1 MSHSSARGRCYRG
14 GLILALLL
22 ITAAPAAAFQFS
34 LGDVQASLDTTLS
47 YGLNWRV
54 AERDKDIIGYANRD
68 YVKGA
73 NAYSVNGDDGNL
85 NYDDNDY
92 FSKVFKITSDLEM
105 KYRNYGLFLRGTA
118 FYDFH
123 NVHGDLE
130 RTELEGDALDL
141 VGKNAELLDAFIWWD
156 FEAGG
161 MPGTLRVGD
170 QVLSWGESTFI
181 QNSIN
186 TINPVDVNKLRIP
199 GSELKE
205 ALKPVGMVSAA
216 LSANEYVSF
225 EAFYQYDWE
234 KTEIDPPGSYWS
246 TNDFAGEGGDR
257 VLLGFGQWSDQGTT
271 WQGLVIPNPVTDGRF
286 NMVPRGPDVYADNS
300 GQYGLAMRLLVPQL
314 NNTEFGFYYMNYHSR
329 LPLISAKTGTA
340 AGAAKTLTAGTAA
353 QTFGAVFA
361 SNPLNPLAAISAGI
375 TAGTTAG
382 INAGLPAP
390 LAQSIATG
398 AVNATT
404 AGGSVL
410 ASAYATNEYAQTAQY
425 FLEYPEDIQLFGV
438 SFNTQ
443 LERTGIA
450 LQGEVSHRRD
460 VPLQVDDLELLFAAL
475 GPISPALAN
484 FNQLANVT
492 DPSQFAS
499 PFEQTLSG
507 YKRLDMT
514 QIQVT
519 ATKVFGPTFGADQ
532 FTMVGEVGLTYVHDM
547 PSKDTLR
554 FESPGTYISGNQ
566 VLAGAHA
573 PTAAGQYED
582 SSAFADQTSWGYRLV
597 GKLDYNNAIGAVTLS
612 PRVAWAHDVDGNSP
626 NPGGN
631 FLEHRKAITVGLEAN
646 YLNSWSADLS
656 YTDFFGAGRYNLIND
671 RDFVSFNVKY
681 SF

>member
-14 GLILALLL
+14 GLVLALLL
-22 ITAAPAAAFQFS
+22 ITAAPAAAFQFT

-54 AERDKDIIGYANRD
+54 AERDKDIIGIANGGR
-68 YVKGA
+68 
-73 NAYSVNGDDGNL
+73 AYSVNGDDGNL

-105 KYRNYGLFLRGTA
+105 KYHNYGLFLRGTA

-156 FEAGG
+156 FEVGG
-161 MPGTLRVGD
+161 RPGTLRVGD

-234 KTEIDPPGSYWS
+234 KTEVDPPGSYWS

-257 VLLGFGQWSDQGTT
+257 VLLGFGQWSDLGES
-271 WQGLVIPNPVTDGRF
+271 WGVNPLVPWNLLGYPTPVGGDPRF
-286 NMVPRGPDVYADNS
+286 NMVPRGPNVYADNS
-300 GQYGLAMRLLVPQL
+300 GQYGLAMRVLVPQL
-314 NNTEFGFYYMNYHSR
+314 NNTEFGLFYMNYHSR
-329 LPLISAKTGTA
+329 LPVISAKTGTA
-340 AGAAKTLTAGTAA
+340 VGVVRTITAGTAA
-353 QTFGAVFA
+353 QTLALSGGNVFLA
-361 SNPLNPLAAISAGI
+361 LNNGTLAGTSRGLPLAD
-375 TAGTTAG
+375 
-382 INAGLPAP
+382 
-390 LAQSIATG
+390 AQAVAAE
-398 AVNATT
+398 AVNA
-404 AGGSVL
+404 ASIGGVAL
-410 ASAYATNEYAQTAQY
+410 ATAYATSEYAKTAQY

-443 LERTGIA
+443 LERSGIA
-450 LQGEVSHRRD
+450 LQGEVSYRRD

-475 GPISPALAN
+475 GPINPTLAN
-484 FNQLANVT
+484 DNQLANVT
-492 DPSQFAS
+492 G
-499 PFEQTLSG
+499 FEQTIHG

-514 QIQVT
+514 QVQVT
-519 ATKVFGPTFGADQ
+519 ATKVFGPTAGADQ
-532 FTMVGEVGLTYVHDM
+532 FTLVGEVGLTYVHDM
-547 PSKDTLR
+547 PSKDKLR

-566 VLAGAHA
+566 KLAGFHGI
-573 PTAAGQYED
+573 AAGKYED

-612 PRVAWAHDVDGNSP
+612 PRIAWAHDVDGNSP

>member
-1 MSHSSARGRCYRG
+1 MSHTSVRGRCYQG

-22 ITAAPAAAFQFS
+22 FLAAPAAAFQFT

-54 AERDKDIIGYANRD
+54 AERDKDIIGIANGGR
-68 YVKGA
+68 
-73 NAYSVNGDDGNL
+73 AYSVNGDDGNL

-199 GSELKE
+199 GAELKE

-257 VLLGFGQWSDQGTT
+257 VLLGFGQWSDLGTT
-271 WQGLVIPNPVTDGRF
+271 WQGLVLPYPVTDERF

-300 GQYGLAMRLLVPQL
+300 GQYGLAMRVLVPQL

-329 LPLISAKTGTA
+329 LPVISARTGTQT
-340 AGAAKTLTAGTAA
+340 GKNRTLTAGAAA
-353 QTFGAVFA
+353 QTFANNLPDEPTLAEFLTAVN
-361 SNPLNPLAAISAGI
+361 SGI
-375 TAGTTAG
+375 VAGTNTG
-382 INAGLPAP
+382 VFLGLDPVV
-390 LAQSIATG
+390 AQALATG
-398 AVNATT
+398 AVNSAT
-404 AGGSVL
+404 AGGSAL
-410 ASAYATNEYAQTAQY
+410 ATAFATNEYAQTAQY

-450 LQGEVSHRRD
+450 LQGEYSYRRD

-475 GPISPALAN
+475 GPINSNLAN
-484 FNQLANVT
+484 YNQLANVT
-492 DPSQFAS
+492 A
-499 PFEQTLSG
+499 FEQTIRG
-507 YKRLDMT
+507 YKRLDVS
-514 QIQVT
+514 QIQMT
-519 ATKVFGPTFGADQ
+519 ATKVFGPTLGADQ
-532 FTMVGEVGLTYVHDM
+532 FTLVGEVGLTYVHDM
-547 PSKDTLR
+547 PSKDKLR

-566 VLAGAHA
+566 ILAGAHA
-573 PTAAGQYED
+573 PTAAGKYED

-612 PRVAWAHDVDGNSP
+612 PRIAWAHDVDGNSP

-631 FLEHRKAITVGLEAN
+631 FLEHRKAITVGLEAS